1 MEFEWDDAKSDACFA
16 HRGFDFAYAVREF
29 LDPNRIVVP
38 DSRWDYGED
47 RYRLLGRIEGRV
59 FVLIYTFRVPPSASS
74 RPARP
79 TGKRFGTMSTTRI
92 RIDPDDP
99 SSLPEGQVDYAVL
112 DATTERDLTVQQAQ
126 DDAEAMKDMARYA
139 RRVRRRLGLTQV
151 EFARRID
158 VPHETI
164 RNWEQGKRGPT
175 GAARALLRV
184 LDKAP
189 ETALRALG

>member
-1 MEFEWDDAKSDACFA
+1 M
-16 HRGFDFAYAVREF
+16 
-29 LDPNRIVVP
+29 
-38 DSRWDYGED
+38 SRT
-47 RYRLLGRIEGRV
+47 RV
-59 FVLIYTFRVPPSASS
+59 
-74 RPARP
+74 
-79 TGKRFGTMSTTRI
+79 

-99 SSLPEGQVDYAVL
+99 RSLAPGRVDHAVL
-112 DATTERDLTVQQAQ
+112 DRTTEEDIALQARD
-126 DDAEAMKDMARYA
+126 DDAEAMRDMARFT

-175 GAARALLRV
+175 GAARALLRI

-189 ETALRALG
+189 ETALRVLT

>member
-1 MEFEWDDAKSDACFA
+1 M
-16 HRGFDFAYAVREF
+16 
-29 LDPNRIVVP
+29 RI
-38 DSRWDYGED
+38 D
-47 RYRLLGRIEGRV
+47 RDNPRSLPPGRV
-59 FVLIYTFRVPPSASS
+59 
-74 RPARP
+74 
-79 TGKRFGTMSTTRI
+79 
-92 RIDPDDP
+92 DH
-99 SSLPEGQVDYAVL
+99 AVL
-112 DATTERDLTVQQAQ
+112 DATTEEDIARE
-126 DDAEAMKDMARYA
+126 DDAEAMQDMARFA

-189 ETALRALG
+189 ETALRVLT